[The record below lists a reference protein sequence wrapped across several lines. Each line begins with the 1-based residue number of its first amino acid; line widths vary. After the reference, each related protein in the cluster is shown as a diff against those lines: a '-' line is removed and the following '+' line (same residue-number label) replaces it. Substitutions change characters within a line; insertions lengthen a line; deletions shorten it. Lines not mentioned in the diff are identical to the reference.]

1 VKVSLDKSDKTS
13 NKMASDPSMFLDG
26 SGNVTCK
33 VHPAVVFTI
42 LDHYT
47 RRNDGQERVIG
58 TLLGEE
64 NDGVVEIKNC
74 FPVPHNETAEQVAVD
89 HEFHRT
95 MYDLHRKVST
105 REVIVGWY
113 STGNAITEHS
123 ALLHDFYGRE
133 IPTPIHLLVDTMVNE
148 AAKMEVKAYVSVPI
162 NLGEKNLGSRFVE
175 VGCKMLISEAE
186 KIGLDVLLGNSDKIT
201 GEGELAP
208 RSDIE
213 GLEASIEKT
222 QELLKIV
229 STYIADV
236 QAGKI
241 EGNIEVGRLLADTI
255 AAVPVMKPGVFEKTF
270 HDGLQDLLMVSY
282 LAQMTRTQLALAER
296 IQAVV

>member
-1 VKVSLDKSDKTS
+1 
-13 NKMASDPSMFLDG
+13 MADPSMFIDG

-33 VHPAVVFTI
+33 VHPAVIFTI
-42 LDHYT
+42 LDHFS
-47 RRNDGQERVIG
+47 RRNEGQDRVIG

-74 FPVPHNETAEQVAVD
+74 FPVPHNETSDQVMVD

-105 REVIVGWY
+105 RESIVGWY

-123 ALLHDFYGRE
+123 ALLHEFYGRE
-133 IPTPIHLLVDTMVNE
+133 IVMPVHLLVDTQLNE
-148 AAKMEVKAYVSVPI
+148 AGKMEAKAYTSIPI
-162 NLGEKNLGSRFVE
+162 SLGEKNLGSRFVE
-175 VGCKMLISEAE
+175 VGCNMLVSEAE

-201 GEGELAP
+201 GEGDLAP

-222 QELLKIV
+222 QALLTQV
-229 STYIADV
+229 SDYITAV
-236 QAGKI
+236 QEGRV

-296 IQAVV
+296 IQSVV